1 MAIIIL
7 KCVLALIAG
16 CVLGYG
22 YHLIKDASHKEYGF
36 ERTIDMMRGVTLF
49 VVGMVLACIIF
60 TTRTYAQDVTKNGNT
75 FVQVS
80 KKKPKDDVILTKYY
94 YEIDGKKYPIFL
106 SSKGK
111 AFIKRISAKS
121 GKEYRQYL
129 PKITK
134 QIAKEYGFN
143 N

>member
-1 MAIIIL
+1 MLCLIL
-7 KCVLALIAG
+7 
-16 CVLGYG
+16 LGG
-22 YHLIKDASHKEYGF
+22 ITVKAQE
-36 ERTIDMMRGVTLF
+36 
-49 VVGMVLACIIF
+49 VV
-60 TTRTYAQDVTKNGNT
+60 RKGNT
-75 FVQVS
+75 FEQVS
-80 KKKPKDDVILTKYY
+80 KKKSKDDVILTKYY